1 MIIRNIKEFLNSIDD
16 EKILCIDFGKKKIG
30 LAISNKLQS
39 IATPIDTLIRDKNFY
54 EKIIKI
60 IKEYEVGAIL
70 VGLPLNENGSLNKI
84 SQFIVD
90 ITKNMD
96 FNLLDSKI
104 NIPIHFWD
112 ENYSS
117 FEAEILTKG
126 ILKKK
131 QKIDKYA
138 AKIILDDFLR
148 ENKPN
153 EKQN

>member
-131 QKIDKYA
+131 TK
-138 AKIILDDFLR
+138 
-148 ENKPN
+148 N
-153 EKQN
+153 

>member
-138 AKIILDDFLR
+138 AKIILEDFLR

>member
-1 MIIRNIKEFLNSIDD
+1 MIIRNIKEFLNSIND
-16 EKILCIDFGKKKIG
+16 KSILCIDFGKKKIG
-30 LAISNKLQS
+30 LAISNKLQR

-54 EKIIKI
+54 EKIKKI
-60 IKEYEVGAIL
+60 IQEYEVGAIL

-126 ILKKK
+126 IFKKK
-131 QKIDKYA
+131 KKLINMPQK
-138 AKIILDDFLR
+138 
-148 ENKPN
+148 
-153 EKQN
+153 

>member
-1 MIIRNIKEFLNSIDD
+1 MIIRNIKEFLNSIND

-54 EKIIKI
+54 KKIKI
-60 IKEYEVGAIL
+60 IIQEYEVGAIL

-104 NIPIHFWD
+104 NVPIHFWD

-117 FEAEILTKG
+117 FEAEILNKS

-131 QKIDKYA
+131 KKIDKYA

-148 ENKPN
+148 ENKLN

>member
-1 MIIRNIKEFLNSIDD
+1 MIIRNIKEFLNSIND
-16 EKILCIDFGKKKIG
+16 KSILCIDFGKKKIG
-30 LAISNKLQS
+30 LAISNKLQR

-54 EKIIKI
+54 EKIKKI
-60 IKEYEVGAIL
+60 IQEYEVGAIL

-126 ILKKK
+126 IFKKK
-131 QKIDKYA
+131 KKIDKYA

>member
-1 MIIRNIKEFLNSIDD
+1 MIIRNIKEFLSSINDK
-16 EKILCIDFGKKKIG
+16 KILCIDFGKKNIG
-30 LAISNKLQS
+30 LAISDKLQS
-39 IATPIDTLIRDKNFY
+39 IATPIDTLRRDNSFY
-54 EKIIKI
+54 EKLKKI
-60 IKEYEVGAIL
+60 IQEYEVGAIL

-96 FNLLDSKI
+96 FNLLDNKI
-104 NIPIHFWD
+104 CIPIHFWN

-126 ILKKK
+126 FLKRKN
-131 QKIDKYA
+131 KIDKYA

-148 ENKPN
+148 ENKLN

>member
-104 NIPIHFWD
+104 HIPIHFWD

>member
-1 MIIRNIKEFLNSIDD
+1 MIIRNIKEFLNSIND

-39 IATPIDTLIRDKNFY
+39 IVTPIDTLIRDKNFY
-54 EKIIKI
+54 KKIKKIIQ
-60 IKEYEVGAIL
+60 EYDVGAIL
-70 VGLPLNENGSLNKI
+70 VGLPLNENGTLNKI

-131 QKIDKYA
+131 KKLKNMPQKK
-138 AKIILDDFLR
+138 F
-148 ENKPN
+148 
-153 EKQN
+153 

>member
-1 MIIRNIKEFLNSIDD
+1 MIIRNIKEFLNSIND

-30 LAISNKLQS
+30 LAISNILQS

-54 EKIIKI
+54 KKIKI
-60 IKEYEVGAIL
+60 IIQEYEVGAIL

-131 QKIDKYA
+131 KKIDKYA